1 MLENIPTAQEMTV
14 LFGEELYIV
23 WNALCRAID
32 AQYDMERLWDKG
44 YGEWVYEY
52 KYRRGGKTLCT
63 LYARERTI
71 GMQIIFGK
79 DERAKVEAIRCE
91 LSAETLSVYDEAH
104 VYHDGKWVMFTPVD
118 TSLFADFLKLLRIKR
133 KPNRK

>member
-44 YGEWVYEY
+44 
-52 KYRRGGKTLCT
+52 
-63 LYARERTI
+63 
-71 GMQIIFGK
+71 
-79 DERAKVEAIRCE
+79 
-91 LSAETLSVYDEAH
+91 
-104 VYHDGKWVMFTPVD
+104 
-118 TSLFADFLKLLRIKR
+118 
-133 KPNRK
+133 